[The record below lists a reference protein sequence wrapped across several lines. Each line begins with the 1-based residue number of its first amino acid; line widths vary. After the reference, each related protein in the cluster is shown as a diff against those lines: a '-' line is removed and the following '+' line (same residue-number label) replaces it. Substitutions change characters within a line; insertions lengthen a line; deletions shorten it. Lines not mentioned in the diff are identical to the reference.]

1 MGLGRCSATA
11 RPVDGM
17 MNRRRMISLL
27 LAGLGLVLS
36 ATAGAEPF
44 PRLQELRRRMTDH
57 ADKDR
62 SGRSARSLDWA
73 ISRVRERIGARVL
86 SAKTLEKEGTRVHQ
100 IRVITDRGR
109 VRRFRIDADTGRFL
123 DRH

>member
-1 MGLGRCSATA
+1 MRHGRWTATA
-11 RPVDGM
+11 RSVDGK
-17 MNRRRMISLL
+17 MNRRRMIRLL
-27 LAGLGLVLS
+27 LAGLGTVVA

-44 PRLQELRRRMTDH
+44 PRLQELRRRRAGH
-57 ADKDR
+57 ADRDR

-86 SAKTLEKEGTRVHQ
+86 SAKTLEEEGTRVHQ

>member
-1 MGLGRCSATA
+1 MGLGPFSETA
-11 RPVDGM
+11 RPVDGI
-17 MNRRRMISLL
+17 MNRRRMIRLL
-27 LAGLGLVLS
+27 LAAMSLVL
-36 ATAGAEPF
+36 ATTASAEPF
-44 PRLQELRRRMTDH
+44 PRLQELRQRMTDH
-57 ADKDR
+57 SDKDR

-73 ISRVRERIGARVL
+73 ISRVRERVGARVP

-123 DRH
+123 DGN